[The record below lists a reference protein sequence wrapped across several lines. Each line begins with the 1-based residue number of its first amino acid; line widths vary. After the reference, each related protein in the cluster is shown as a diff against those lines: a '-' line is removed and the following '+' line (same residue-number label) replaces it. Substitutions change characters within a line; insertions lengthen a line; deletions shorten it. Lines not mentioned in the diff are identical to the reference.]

1 MQELGM
7 DDNGRGRRRA
17 GDDGTATIEGWRG
30 RGSARRRGRR
40 WNERRT
46 GRRTR
51 GRMRGIMERR
61 RRTRRGMR
69 RIRWRASEDR
79 EEMGR
84 VEPWTRPDPPA
95 GDGLLLSR

>member
-30 RGSARRRGRR
+30 RGSARRRGRGRR
-40 WNERRT
+40 WNGSRT

-51 GRMRGIMERR
+51 GLFKFK
-61 RRTRRGMR
+61 
-69 RIRWRASEDR
+69 SD
-79 EEMGR
+79 
-84 VEPWTRPDPPA
+84 VHNFV
-95 GDGLLLSR
+95 LLHA

>member
-30 RGSARRRGRR
+30 RGSARRSGRR

-51 GRMRGIMERR
+51 GR
-61 RRTRRGMR
+61 TRNK
-69 RIRWRASEDR
+69 
-79 EEMGR
+79 
-84 VEPWTRPDPPA
+84 
-95 GDGLLLSR
+95 